1 MSYSS
6 LVEYVKISPNK
17 TSPRDHAIDT
27 ITIHCMAGNLTIE
40 SCANIFAPTS
50 RQASSN
56 YGVGTDGRI
65 GCYVDENDRSWC
77 SSNRANDM
85 RAITIEVANDG
96 GADTG
101 WHVSGVAMSSLIKLV
116 ADVCKRNNISKLVWS
131 DNKDDR
137 INHKN
142 GCNMTV
148 HRDFANKSCP
158 GDYLMSQMPYIAD
171 EVNKLLGSSSGS
183 ADSGVVPD
191 SHTPTKTLDEV
202 AQAVIRGDYG
212 NGSERKERL
221 EAEGYVYTA
230 VQAKVNELLGSSSSS
245 NSSSKTT
252 TATTSATTSQS
263 ASAPKPSKSITEVA
277 QAVIRGDYG
286 NGADRKAKL
295 ESEGYNYSEVQAKVN
310 ELCNSGSGSST
321 PSKSIDTIAKEVIK
335 GDWGNGNDRKARLE
349 AAGYNYSEVQAKVNA
364 LLK

>member
-27 ITIHCMAGNLTIE
+27 ITIHCMAGNLSIE
-40 SCANIFAPTS
+40 TCANVFAPSS

-56 YGVGTDGRI
+56 YGVDSNGRI
-65 GCYVDENDRSWC
+65 GCYVDESDRSWC

-116 ADVCKRNNISKLVWS
+116 ADVCKRNNIPKLVWS

-137 INHKN
+137 INHRN

-148 HRDFANKSCP
+148 HRDFKNKDCP
-158 GDYLMSQMPYIAD
+158 GAYLMSQMPYIAS
-171 EVNKLLGSSSGS
+171 EVNKLLG
-183 ADSGVVPD
+183 DSGGSSVSGVAP
-191 SHTPTKTLDEV
+191 SNPTPVKSLDDVAKEV
-202 AQAVIRGDYG
+202 INGKWG

-221 EAEGYVYTA
+221 EASGYVYSA
-230 VQAKVNELLGSSSSS
+230 VQAKVNELLGSSS
-245 NSSSKTT
+245 KPAPAPTPT
-252 TATTSATTSQS
+252 PAPEPAP
-263 ASAPKPSKSITEVA
+263 APKPSRSITEVA
-277 QAVIRGDYG
+277 QAVMRGDYG
-286 NGADRKAKL
+286 NGEDRKNRLQAD
-295 ESEGYNYSEVQAKVN
+295 GYNYSEVQAEVN
-310 ELCNSGSGSST
+310 RLCHSGSVSSA
-321 PSKSIDTIAKEVIK
+321 PSKSIDTVAREVINGK
-335 GDWGNGNDRKARLE
+335 WGNGSSRKSRLE
-349 AAGYNYSEVQAKVNA
+349 AAGYNYKEVQARVNA

>member
-27 ITIHCMAGNLTIE
+27 ITIHCMAGNLSIE
-40 SCANIFAPTS
+40 TCANVFAPSS

-65 GCYVDENDRSWC
+65 GCYVDEADRSWC

-116 ADVCKRNNISKLVWS
+116 VDVCKRNNIHKLVWS

-137 INHKN
+137 INHRN

-148 HRDFANKSCP
+148 HRDFKNKDCP
-158 GDYLMSQMPYIAD
+158 GAYLMSQMPYIAN
-171 EVNKLLGSSSGS
+171 EVNKLLGASGSSSV
-183 ADSGVVPD
+183 SGVVPSSPAPVKSLED
-191 SHTPTKTLDEV
+191 IAREV
-202 AQAVIRGDYG
+202 INGKWG

-221 EAEGYVYTA
+221 EASGYVYSA
-230 VQAKVNELLGSSSSS
+230 VQAKVNELLGSSS
-245 NSSSKTT
+245 KP
-252 TATTSATTSQS
+252 
-263 ASAPKPSKSITEVA
+263 APAPEPRPSKSITEVA
-277 QAVIRGDYG
+277 QAVMRGDYG
-286 NGADRKAKL
+286 NGEDRKNRL
-295 ESEGYNYSEVQAKVN
+295 QSEGYNYSEVQAEVN
-310 ELCNSGSGSST
+310 RLCHSGSVSST
-321 PSKSIDTIAKEVIK
+321 PSKSIDTVAREVINGK
-335 GDWGNGNDRKARLE
+335 WGNGSSRKARLE
-349 AAGYNYSEVQAKVNA
+349 AAGYNYKEVQARVNA

>member
-27 ITIHCMAGNLTIE
+27 ITIHCMAGNLSIE
-40 SCANIFAPTS
+40 TCANVFAPAE

-116 ADVCKRNNISKLVWS
+116 ADVCKRNGIPKLIWS
-131 DNKDDR
+131 DSKDDR
-137 INHKN
+137 INHRN
-142 GCNMTV
+142 DCNMTV
-148 HRDFANKSCP
+148 HRDFANKDCP
-158 GDYLMSQMPYIAD
+158 GAYLMSQMPYIAD
-171 EVNKLLGSSSGS
+171 EVNKLLGASGSSSV
-183 ADSGVVPD
+183 SGVVP
-191 SHTPTKTLDEV
+191 SNPAPVKSLDEV

-221 EAEGYVYTA
+221 QAEGYVYSV
-230 VQAKVNELLGSSSSS
+230 VQAKVNELFGSSS
-245 NSSSKTT
+245 KP
-252 TATTSATTSQS
+252 
-263 ASAPKPSKSITEVA
+263 APAPQPAPAPIPSKSIDEVA
-277 QAVIRGDYG
+277 EAVIRGDYG
-286 NGADRKAKL
+286 NGADRKARL
-295 ESEGYNYSEVQAKVN
+295 ESEGYNYSEVQARVN
-310 ELCNSGSGSST
+310 ALCNSGSVSSA
-321 PSKSIDTIAKEVIK
+321 PSKSIDTVAREVIR
-335 GDWGNGNDRKARLE
+335 GDWGNGSDRKARLE
-349 AAGYNYSEVQAKVNA
+349 AAGYNYKEVQSRVNA
-364 LLK
+364 LFK

>member
-27 ITIHCMAGNLTIE
+27 ITIHCMAGNLSIE
-40 SCANIFAPTS
+40 TCANVFAPSS

-56 YGVGTDGRI
+56 YGVGSDGRI
-65 GCYVDENDRSWC
+65 GCYVDEADRSWC
-77 SSNRANDM
+77 SSSRANDM

-137 INHKN
+137 INHRN

-148 HRDFANKSCP
+148 HRDFKNKDCP
-158 GDYLMSQMPYIAD
+158 GAYLMSKMPYIAD
-171 EVNKLLGSSSGS
+171 EVNKLLGVSGGSSV
-183 ADSGVVPD
+183 SGVVP
-191 SHTPTKTLDEV
+191 SNPAPVKSLDEV
-202 AQAVIRGDYG
+202 AKEVINGKWG

-221 EAEGYVYTA
+221 KASGYNYSD
-230 VQAKVNELLGSSSSS
+230 VQAKVNELLGSSS
-245 NSSSKTT
+245 KP
-252 TATTSATTSQS
+252 
-263 ASAPKPSKSITEVA
+263 APAPRPSKSITEVA
-277 QAVIRGDYG
+277 QAVMRGDYG
-286 NGADRKAKL
+286 NGEDRKNRL
-295 ESEGYNYSEVQAKVN
+295 QSEGYNYSEVQAEVN
-310 ELCNSGSGSST
+310 RLCHSGSVSST
-321 PSKSIDTIAKEVIK
+321 PSKSIDTIAREVIQGK
-335 GDWGNGNDRKARLE
+335 WGNGSSRKSRLE
-349 AAGYNYSEVQAKVNA
+349 AAGYNYKEVQARVNA

>member
-1 MSYSS
+1 MSISKLTNYTR
-6 LVEYVKISPNK
+6 ISPNK

-27 ITIHCMAGNLTIE
+27 ITIHCMAGNLSIE
-40 SCANIFAPTS
+40 TCANVFAPSS

-56 YGVGTDGRI
+56 YGVDSNGRI
-65 GCYVDENDRSWC
+65 GCYVDEADRSWC

-137 INHKN
+137 INHRN

-148 HRDFANKSCP
+148 HRDFKNKDCP
-158 GDYLMSQMPYIAD
+158 GAYLMSQMPYIAD
-171 EVNKLLGSSSGS
+171 EVNKLLGV
-183 ADSGVVPD
+183 SGVVPQP
-191 SHTPTKTLDEV
+191 SVPQPSNPNKTLDEV
-202 AQAVIRGDYG
+202 AREVIKGVWG

-221 EAEGYVYTA
+221 EAAGYVYPV
-230 VQAKVNELLGSSSSS
+230 VQAKVNELLGSSS
-245 NSSSKTT
+245 KPAPAPTP
-252 TATTSATTSQS
+252 APAPQP
-263 ASAPKPSKSITEVA
+263 APAPKPSKSITEVA

-286 NGADRKAKL
+286 NGSDRKSRL
-295 ESEGYNYSEVQAKVN
+295 ESEGYNYSEVQAEVN
-310 ELCNSGSGSST
+310 RLCKGGSVGST
-321 PSKSIDTIAKEVIK
+321 PSKSIDTIAREVINGK
-335 GDWGNGNDRKARLE
+335 WGNGSSRKSRLE
-349 AAGYNYSEVQAKVNA
+349 AAGYNYKEVQRRVNA

>member
-40 SCANIFAPTS
+40 TCANVFAPSS

-116 ADVCKRNNISKLVWS
+116 ADVCKRNGIPKLIWS
-131 DNKDDR
+131 DSKDDR
-137 INHKN
+137 INHRN
-142 GCNMTV
+142 DCNMTV
-148 HRDFANKSCP
+148 HRDFDNKDCP
-158 GDYLMSQMPYIAD
+158 GAYLMSQMPYIAS
-171 EVNKLLGSSSGS
+171 EVNKLLGASGSSSV
-183 ADSGVVPD
+183 SGVVPSNPAPVKSLD
-191 SHTPTKTLDEV
+191 EVAEEVINGKWGNGSERKERLEASGYVYSVVQAKVNELLGSSSKPAPAPAPTPSKSIAEV

-212 NGSERKERL
+212 NG
-221 EAEGYVYTA
+221 
-230 VQAKVNELLGSSSSS
+230 N
-245 NSSSKTT
+245 
-252 TATTSATTSQS
+252 
-263 ASAPKPSKSITEVA
+263 
-277 QAVIRGDYG
+277 
-286 NGADRKAKL
+286 DRKSRL
-295 ESEGYNYSEVQAKVN
+295 ESEGYNYSEVQAEVN
-310 ELCNSGSGSST
+310 RLCHSGSVSST
-321 PSKSIDTIAKEVIK
+321 PSKSIDTIAREVIR
-335 GDWGNGNDRKARLE
+335 GDYGNGNDRKSRLE
-349 AAGYNYSEVQAKVNA
+349 AAGYNYKEVQARVNA

>member
-17 TSPRDHAIDT
+17 TSPRDHAVDT

-40 SCANIFAPTS
+40 TCANVFEPSS

-56 YGVGTDGRI
+56 YGVGSDGRI

-77 SSNRANDM
+77 SSNKANDM

-101 WHVSGVAMSSLIKLV
+101 WHVSGVAMNSLIKLV
-116 ADVCKRNNISKLVWS
+116 ADVCRRNGISKLVWS

-137 INHKN
+137 INHRN

-148 HRDFANKSCP
+148 HRDFKNKDCP
-158 GDYLMSQMPYIAD
+158 GAYLMSKMPYIAD
-171 EVNKLLGSSSGS
+171 EVNKLLGVSGGSSV
-183 ADSGVVPD
+183 SGVVP
-191 SHTPTKTLDEV
+191 SNPAPVKSLDEV
-202 AQAVIRGDYG
+202 AKEVINGKWG

-221 EAEGYVYTA
+221 EASGYVYSA
-230 VQAKVNELLGSSSSS
+230 VQAKVNELLGSSS
-245 NSSSKTT
+245 KP
-252 TATTSATTSQS
+252 
-263 ASAPKPSKSITEVA
+263 APAPRKSITEVA
-277 QAVIRGDYG
+277 QAVMRGDYCNG
-286 NGADRKAKL
+286 NDRKSRL
-295 ESEGYNYSEVQAKVN
+295 ESEGYNYSEVQAEVN
-310 ELCNSGSGSST
+310 RLCHSGSVSST
-321 PSKSIDTIAKEVIK
+321 PSKSIDTIAREVINGK
-335 GDWGNGNDRKARLE
+335 WGNGSSRKSRLE
-349 AAGYNYSEVQAKVNA
+349 AAGYNYKEVQARVNA

>member
-40 SCANIFAPTS
+40 TCANVFAPSS

-56 YGVGTDGRI
+56 YGVGSDGRI

-77 SSNRANDM
+77 SSNKANDM

-116 ADVCKRNNISKLVWS
+116 ADICKRNNISKLVWS

-137 INHKN
+137 INHRN

-148 HRDFANKSCP
+148 HRDFKNKDCP
-158 GDYLMSQMPYIAD
+158 GAYLMSKMSYIAD
-171 EVNKLLGSSSGS
+171 EVNKLLGASGDS
-183 ADSGVVPD
+183 AVSGVVP
-191 SHTPTKTLDEV
+191 SSPAQVKSLDEV
-202 AQAVIRGDYG
+202 AKEVINGKWG

-221 EAEGYVYTA
+221 EASGYVYSA
-230 VQAKVNELLGSSSSS
+230 VQAKVNELLGSSS
-245 NSSSKTT
+245 KP
-252 TATTSATTSQS
+252 
-263 ASAPKPSKSITEVA
+263 APTPAPTPAPAPQPSPAPAPRKSITEVA
-277 QAVIRGDYG
+277 KAVMRGDYG
-286 NGADRKAKL
+286 NGEDRKNRL
-295 ESEGYNYSEVQAKVN
+295 QSEGYNYSEVQAEVN
-310 ELCNSGSGSST
+310 RLCHSGSVSST
-321 PSKSIDTIAKEVIK
+321 PSKSIDTIAREVIK
-335 GDWGNGNDRKARLE
+335 GVWGNGSSRKSRLE
-349 AAGYNYSEVQAKVNA
+349 AAGYNYKEVQARVNA

>member
-27 ITIHCMAGNLTIE
+27 ITIHCMAGNLSIE
-40 SCANIFAPTS
+40 TCANVFAPTE

-56 YGVGTDGRI
+56 YGVDSNGRI

-77 SSNRANDM
+77 SSNKANDM

-131 DNKDDR
+131 DSKDDR
-137 INHKN
+137 INHRN

-148 HRDFANKSCP
+148 HKDFKNKDCP
-158 GDYLMSQMPYIAD
+158 GAYLMSQMPYIAD
-171 EVNKLLGSSSGS
+171 EVNKLLGASGGS
-183 ADSGVVPD
+183 VVSGVVP
-191 SHTPTKTLDEV
+191 SNPAPVKSLDEV
-202 AQAVIRGDYG
+202 AKEVINGKWG

-221 EAEGYVYTA
+221 EASGYNYSA
-230 VQAKVNELLGSSSSS
+230 VQAKVNELLGSSS
-245 NSSSKTT
+245 KP
-252 TATTSATTSQS
+252 APAP
-263 ASAPKPSKSITEVA
+263 APKPAPQPAPAPRPSKSITEVA
-277 QAVIRGDYG
+277 QAVMRGDYG
-286 NGADRKAKL
+286 NGEDRKNRL
-295 ESEGYNYSEVQAKVN
+295 QSEGYNYSEVQAEVN
-310 ELCNSGSGSST
+310 RLCHSGSVSSA
-321 PSKSIDTIAKEVIK
+321 PSKSIDTIAREVIQGK
-335 GDWGNGNDRKARLE
+335 WGNGSSRKSRLE
-349 AAGYNYSEVQAKVNA
+349 AAGYNYKEVQARVNA

>member
-17 TSPRDHAIDT
+17 TSPRNHKIDT

-40 SCANIFAPTS
+40 TCANVFAPTS

-77 SSNRANDM
+77 SSNKANDM

-101 WHVSGVAMSSLIKLV
+101 WHVSGVAMNSLIKLV
-116 ADVCKRNNISKLVWS
+116 ADVCKRNNIKKLVWS
-131 DNKDDR
+131 NNKDDR
-137 INHKN
+137 INHRN

-158 GDYLMSQMPYIAD
+158 GDYLMSQMPYIAS
-171 EVNKLLGSSSGS
+171 EVNKLLGASGSSSV
-183 ADSGVVPD
+183 SGVVPSNPAPVKSLED
-191 SHTPTKTLDEV
+191 IAREV
-202 AQAVIRGDYG
+202 INGKWG

-221 EAEGYVYTA
+221 EASGYVY
-230 VQAKVNELLGSSSSS
+230 
-245 NSSSKTT
+245 
-252 TATTSATTSQS
+252 SA
-263 ASAPKPSKSITEVA
+263 
-277 QAVIRGDYG
+277 
-286 NGADRKAKL
+286 
-295 ESEGYNYSEVQAKVN
+295 VQAKVN
-310 ELCNSGSGSST
+310 ELCNKSSV
-321 PSKSIDTIAKEVIK
+321 KSHTKKSVDTVAREVINGK
-335 GDWGNGNDRKARLE
+335 WGNGSDRKARLE
-349 AAGYNYSEVQAKVNA
+349 AAGYNYKEVQARVNA

>member
-27 ITIHCMAGNLTIE
+27 ITIHCMAGNLSIE
-40 SCANIFAPTS
+40 TCANVFAPSS

-56 YGVGTDGRI
+56 YGVGSDGRI
-65 GCYVDENDRSWC
+65 GCYVDEADRSWC

-116 ADVCKRNNISKLVWS
+116 ADICKRNNISKLVWS

-137 INHKN
+137 INHRN

-148 HRDFANKSCP
+148 HRDFKNKDCP
-158 GDYLMSQMPYIAD
+158 GAYLMSKMPYIAD
-171 EVNKLLGSSSGS
+171 EVNKLLGV
-183 ADSGVVPD
+183 SGVVPQPSAPQPSNPD
-191 SHTPTKTLDEV
+191 KTLDEIAREVIAGKWGNGEDRRSKLQAAGYVYEVIQQRVNELCSGSSSPAPKIEPTNPVLKSVDEV
-202 AQAVIRGDYG
+202 AKEVVAGKWG
-212 NGSERKERL
+212 NGSERKSKL
-221 EAEGYVYTA
+221 ESAGYNYSA
-230 VQAKVNELLGSSSSS
+230 VQAKVNELVSGVA
-245 NSSSKTT
+245 SSK
-252 TATTSATTSQS
+252 
-263 ASAPKPSKSITEVA
+263 PS
-277 QAVIRGDYG
+277 
-286 NGADRKAKL
+286 L
-295 ESEGYNYSEVQAKVN
+295 
-310 ELCNSGSGSST
+310 
-321 PSKSIDTIAKEVIK
+321 KSIDEVAREVINGK
-335 GDWGNGNDRKARLE
+335 WGNGSSRKARLE
-349 AAGYNYSEVQAKVNA
+349 AAGYNYKEVQSRVNA

>member
-40 SCANIFAPTS
+40 TCANVFAPSS

-56 YGVGTDGRI
+56 YGVGSDGRI

-116 ADVCKRNNISKLVWS
+116 ADVCKRNNIPKLVWS
-131 DNKDDR
+131 DSKDDR
-137 INHKN
+137 INHRN

-148 HRDFANKSCP
+148 HRDFKNKDCP
-158 GDYLMSQMPYIAD
+158 GAYLMSKMPYIAD
-171 EVNKLLGSSSGS
+171 EVNKLLGASGGSSV
-183 ADSGVVPD
+183 SGVVP
-191 SHTPTKTLDEV
+191 SKPAPVKSLDEV
-202 AQAVIRGDYG
+202 AKEVINGKWG

-221 EAEGYVYTA
+221 EASGYVYSD
-230 VQAKVNELLGSSSSS
+230 VQAKVNELLV
-245 NSSSKTT
+245 SSSKPAPAPAPT
-252 TATTSATTSQS
+252 
-263 ASAPKPSKSITEVA
+263 PKPAPQPAPAPAPRKSITEVA
-277 QAVIRGDYG
+277 QAVMRGDYG
-286 NGADRKAKL
+286 NGEDRKNRL
-295 ESEGYNYSEVQAKVN
+295 QSEGYNYSEVQAEVN
-310 ELCNSGSGSST
+310 RLCHSGSVSSAL
-321 PSKSIDTIAKEVIK
+321 SKSIDTIAREVINGK
-335 GDWGNGNDRKARLE
+335 WGNGSSRKSRLE
-349 AAGYNYSEVQAKVNA
+349 AAGYNYKEVQARVNA

>member
-27 ITIHCMAGNLTIE
+27 ITIHCMAGNLSIE
-40 SCANIFAPTS
+40 TCANVFAPTS
-50 RQASSN
+50 REASSN
-56 YGVGTDGRI
+56 YGVDSNGRI

-77 SSNRANDM
+77 SSDRANDM

-131 DNKDDR
+131 DSKDER
-137 INHKN
+137 INHRN

-148 HRDFANKSCP
+148 HRDFKNKDCP
-158 GDYLMSQMPYIAD
+158 GAYLMSQMPYIAD
-171 EVNKLLGSSSGS
+171 EVNKLLGGSSV
-183 ADSGVVPD
+183 SGVVP
-191 SHTPTKTLDEV
+191 SNPAPVKSLDEV
-202 AQAVIRGDYG
+202 AKEVINGKWG

-221 EAEGYVYTA
+221 EASGYVYSA
-230 VQAKVNELLGSSSSS
+230 VQAKVNELLC
-245 NSSSKTT
+245 SSSKP
-252 TATTSATTSQS
+252 
-263 ASAPKPSKSITEVA
+263 APAPRPSKSITEIA
-277 QAVIRGDYG
+277 QAVMRGDYG
-286 NGADRKAKL
+286 NGEDRKNRL
-295 ESEGYNYSEVQAKVN
+295 QSEGYNYSEVQAEVN
-310 ELCNSGSGSST
+310 RLCGEDSVSST
-321 PSKSIDTIAKEVIK
+321 PSKSIDTIAREVINGK
-335 GDWGNGNDRKARLE
+335 WGNGSSRKSRLE
-349 AAGYNYSEVQAKVNA
+349 AAGYNYKEVQARVNA

>member
-40 SCANIFAPTS
+40 TCANVFQPTS

-56 YGVGTDGRI
+56 YGVGTDGRV
-65 GCYVDENDRSWC
+65 GCYVEEEDRSWC

-96 GADTG
+96 NASTG

-116 ADVCKRNNISKLVWS
+116 ADVCKRNNIPKLVWS
-131 DNKDDR
+131 DSKDDR
-137 INHKN
+137 INHRN

-148 HRDFANKSCP
+148 HRDYANKDCP
-158 GDYLMSQMPYIAD
+158 GSYLMSQMPYIAD
-171 EVNKLLGSSSGS
+171 EVNKLLGASSGS
-183 ADSGVVPD
+183 SDSGVVP
-191 SHTPTKTLDEV
+191 STPTPNKTLDEV

-221 EAEGYVYTA
+221 QAEGYVYSV
-230 VQAKVNELLGSSSSS
+230 VQEKVNELLGSSN
-245 NSSSKTT
+245 NSQPKPAPAPAPT
-252 TATTSATTSQS
+252 
-263 ASAPKPSKSITEVA
+263 PKPSKSIDEVA
-277 QAVIRGDYG
+277 EAVIRGDYG
-286 NGADRKAKL
+286 NGADRKARL
-295 ESEGYNYSEVQAKVN
+295 ESEGYNYSDVQARVN
-310 ELCNSGSGSST
+310 TLCNSGSVSSA
-321 PSKSIDTIAKEVIK
+321 PSKSIDTVAREVIR
-335 GDWGNGNDRKARLE
+335 GDWGNGSDRRARLE
-349 AAGYNYSEVQAKVNA
+349 AAGYNYREVQNRVNA

>member
-40 SCANIFAPTS
+40 TCANVFAPSS

-56 YGVGTDGRI
+56 YGVGSDGRI

-101 WHVSGVAMSSLIKLV
+101 WHVSGVAMNSLIKLV
-116 ADVCKRNNISKLVWS
+116 ADVCKRNNIPKLVWS

-137 INHKN
+137 INHRN

-148 HRDFANKSCP
+148 HRDFKNKDCP
-158 GDYLMSQMPYIAD
+158 GAYLMSKMPYIAD
-171 EVNKLLGSSSGS
+171 EVNKLLGASGGSSV
-183 ADSGVVPD
+183 SGVVP
-191 SHTPTKTLDEV
+191 SKPAPVKSLDEV
-202 AQAVIRGDYG
+202 AKEVINGKWG
-212 NGSERKERL
+212 NNPERKERL
-221 EAEGYVYTA
+221 EASGYVYSA
-230 VQAKVNELLGSSSSS
+230 VQAKVNELLGSSS
-245 NSSSKTT
+245 KP
-252 TATTSATTSQS
+252 
-263 ASAPKPSKSITEVA
+263 APAPRKSITEVA
-277 QAVIRGDYG
+277 QAVMRGDYG
-286 NGADRKAKL
+286 NGEDRKNRL
-295 ESEGYNYSEVQAKVN
+295 QSEGYNYSEVQAEVN
-310 ELCNSGSGSST
+310 RLYHSGSVSSA
-321 PSKSIDTIAKEVIK
+321 PSKSIDTIAREVINGK
-335 GDWGNGNDRKARLE
+335 WGNGSSRKSRLE
-349 AAGYNYSEVQAKVNA
+349 AAGYNYKEVQARVNA

>member
-27 ITIHCMAGNLTIE
+27 ITIHCMAGNLSIE
-40 SCANIFAPTS
+40 TCANVFAPTE

-56 YGVGTDGRI
+56 YGVDSNGRI

-77 SSNRANDM
+77 SSNKANDM

-116 ADVCKRNNISKLVWS
+116 ADVCKRNNIPKLVWS
-131 DNKDDR
+131 DSKDDR
-137 INHKN
+137 INHSN

-148 HRDFANKSCP
+148 HKDFKNKDCP
-158 GDYLMSQMPYIAD
+158 GAYLMSQMPYIAS
-171 EVNKLLGSSSGS
+171 EVNKLLGASGGSSV
-183 ADSGVVPD
+183 SGVVP
-191 SHTPTKTLDEV
+191 SNPAPVKSLDEV
-202 AQAVIRGDYG
+202 AKEVINGKWG

-221 EAEGYVYTA
+221 EASGYVYSA
-230 VQAKVNELLGSSSSS
+230 VQAKVNELLGSSS
-245 NSSSKTT
+245 KP
-252 TATTSATTSQS
+252 APAPAPKPAPAPQP
-263 ASAPKPSKSITEVA
+263 APAPKPSKSITEVA
-277 QAVIRGDYG
+277 KAVMRGDYG
-286 NGADRKAKL
+286 NGEDRKNRL
-295 ESEGYNYSEVQAKVN
+295 QSEGYNYSEVQAEVN
-310 ELCNSGSGSST
+310 RLCGKGSVSST
-321 PSKSIDTIAKEVIK
+321 PSKSIDTVAREVIQGK
-335 GDWGNGNDRKARLE
+335 WGNGSSRKSRLE
-349 AAGYNYSEVQAKVNA
+349 AAGYNYKEVQARVNA